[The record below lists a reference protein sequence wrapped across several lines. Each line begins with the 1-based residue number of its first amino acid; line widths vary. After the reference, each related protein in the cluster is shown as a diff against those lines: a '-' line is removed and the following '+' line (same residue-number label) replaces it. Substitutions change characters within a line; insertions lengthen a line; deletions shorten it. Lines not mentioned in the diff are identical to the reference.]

1 MSSSFPPIFSVYFAL
16 GGVVFVLLLRA
27 HHYLLQ
33 GVDGLLWL
41 RRSLRRGVVRLF
53 AACFVLASRESQ
65 REESNEEI
73 AYHIHIL

>member
-1 MSSSFPPIFSVYFAL
+1 MSGEQHHLVYFAL
-16 GGVVFVLLLRA
+16 GGVEFVLLLRA
-27 HHYLLQ
+27 HHHLLQ
-33 GVDGLLWL
+33 GVDGLL
-41 RRSLRRGVVRLF
+41 RQCRGLRRGVVHLF